1 MKRVALL
8 CLSLLLATALT
19 LNASAFRGS
28 GGRGGGGGV
37 FEAAAVPVL
46 SADREA
52 AARFGDRWVVV
63 PLSVRPEV
71 PQYADRWVAA

>member
-37 FEAAAVPVL
+37 FEAAAVP
-46 SADREA
+46 
-52 AARFGDRWVVV
+52 
-63 PLSVRPEV
+63 
-71 PQYADRWVAA
+71 QYADRWVAA

>member
-1 MKRVALL
+1 VVVGAVAAG
-8 CLSLLLATALT
+8 CI
-19 LNASAFRGS
+19 
-28 GGRGGGGGV
+28 
-37 FEAAAVPVL
+37 EAAAVPVL